1 MLLPEDAPCVS
12 QNRIFLACRGGG
24 GGLLSPITRPAHRA
38 QPVNNPPP
46 TPHQAIPSIFLAPRN
61 SPLEKSW
68 EKLSDEYVM
77 GVCRMCVRDL

>member
-1 MLLPEDAPCVS
+1 MRFPEQDLPS
-12 QNRIFLACRGGG
+12 MSRWGGG
-24 GGLLSPITRPAHRA
+24 TAAPHFPACPQGPA
-38 QPVNNPPP
+38 CSKPPP
-46 TPHQAIPSIFLAPRN
+46 PPHQAIPSIFLAPRN